1 MDDKDQV
8 EDEQKDADRVVC
20 ASELTHQESF
30 HSGWDHQEVNRAIQ
44 EVVQETDAQN
54 SEESNGKAGASV
66 DRAVVS

>member
-1 MDDKDQV
+1 M
-8 EDEQKDADRVVC
+8 VC

-44 EVVQETDAQN
+44 EVVKETDAQN
-54 SEESNGKAGASV
+54 SEESNGKAKTSV